1 MQQTLAWLAPI
12 VVFGLVVF
20 VHELGHF
27 LAAKACGVYA
37 PRFSI
42 GFGPALWRKRWG
54 ETEYVLAAL
63 PLGGYV
69 RMASREDE
77 TMALIEG
84 GGEGRRPRHEGAHP
98 GVLSEVAGEVAGE
111 SRPAD
116 WDPNA
121 MYPFGPKPVPENR
134 WFESKGI
141 AARIFILLAGVTM
154 NFVLALVVSIS
165 LLATYG
171 RSVVPTRTVGGVGPR
186 AASAFGDGLRA
197 GDTIVAVAG
206 VAPRNWQDAQR
217 RMLAAPAPLTIATQ
231 RGPVTARDSSAPSS
245 AARTSLVAS
254 VDYYLAPVIDS
265 VVTRMP
271 AQRAGVRHGDSVV
284 AVNDVRVAS
293 FTQLAERISTSPGR
307 PISLGIVR
315 DGQPLTLRVTP
326 ESTTV
331 ADPATGAP
339 RVQGK
344 IGIAPRQIVLRE
356 AIPLGESV
364 RLGAR
369 MTLGFAAQI
378 VDVVKQLARRDVS
391 VKQLGG
397 PIAIARTSVAAAREG
412 MEALLYL
419 IAFLSVNVA
428 VLNLLPI
435 PILDGGQI
443 VLNVAERVKGRAFS
457 ARTREYILRAGLV
470 AVGLLFVTVMW
481 NDITRFISDVMR

>member
-1 MQQTLAWLAPI
+1 MLAWLAPI
-12 VVFGLVVF
+12 IVFGLVVF

-42 GFGPALWRKRWG
+42 GFGPALLRKRWG

-84 GGEGRRPRHEGAHP
+84 GGEKPRHEGAHP
-98 GVLSEVAGEVAGE
+98 GVISELAGEVTGE
-111 SRPAD
+111 SRPKD

-121 MYPFGPKPVPENR
+121 MYPFGPRPVPANR

-141 AARIFILLAGVTM
+141 GARVFILTAGVMM
-154 NFVLALVVSIS
+154 NFVLALVVTIGT
-165 LLATYG
+165 LAAYG
-171 RSVVPTRTVGGVGPR
+171 RTVVPTRTVGGVTER
-186 AASAFGDGLRA
+186 ATRAFGDGLRV

-206 VAPRNWQDAQR
+206 KPTRNWQDVQH
-217 RMLAAPAPLTIATQ
+217 RMLTAPLPLTVTTQ
-231 RGPVTARDSSAPSS
+231 RGTVAASDSSAPSS
-245 AARTSLVAS
+245 EARARLVGG
-254 VDYYLAPVIDS
+254 VDFYVPAVIDS
-265 VVTRMP
+265 VVGRMP
-271 AQRAGVRHGDSVV
+271 AERGGVHVGDSVV
-284 AVNDVRVAS
+284 AVDGAPVAS
-293 FTQLAERISTSPGR
+293 FAQLAERIGRAPGR
-307 PISLGIVR
+307 TIALGVVR
-315 DGQPLTLRVTP
+315 GGQPVTLQVTP

-331 ADPATGAP
+331 ADPATGASH
-339 RVQGK
+339 VQGK
-344 IGIAPRQIVLRE
+344 IGIVPRQRFIRE
-356 AIPLGESV
+356 PMPLVESV
-364 RLGAR
+364 RQGTR
-369 MTLGFAAQI
+369 TTIGMTGQI
-378 VDVVKQLARRDVS
+378 VDIVKQLARRDVS

-412 MEALLYL
+412 VETLLYL

-443 VLNVAERVKGRAFS
+443 LLNVAERVKGRAFS
-457 ARTREYILRAGLV
+457 ATTREYILRVGLV

-481 NDITRFISDVMR
+481 NDITRIIADVMR